1 MSCTLPSH
9 GTATDYS
16 SKQKV
21 FQYDSRTPTSFSV
34 KQLGDLVEQWGL
46 WQRGGGVLQT
56 GMNPA
61 LQESLSTAGSTMKA
75 FKHAVRLENGKGGQ
89 SLNSSNARPRF

>member
-1 MSCTLPSH
+1 
-9 GTATDYS
+9 
-16 SKQKV
+16 
-21 FQYDSRTPTSFSV
+21 
-34 KQLGDLVEQWGL
+34 
-46 WQRGGGVLQT
+46 
-56 GMNPA
+56 MNPA